1 MQRGGFIMRSNVGTI
16 ERWIS
21 AVAGGALLGYALRR
35 EDRLSPLAGGLAL
48 GAATLLFRG
57 ATGFCPLYSA
67 LGLSTADLEEDWQRP
82 LSRARGTEEKLFRGK
97 WPLPEGA
104 RPVRTRTDNEPVD
117 EASIESFPAS
127 DPPAFTPTRVG

>member
-1 MQRGGFIMRSNVGTI
+1 MKNNVGTI

-35 EDRLSPLAGGLAL
+35 EPRWSPLVGGLAL

-57 ATGFCPLYSA
+57 ATGFCPLYGA
-67 LGLSTADLEEDWQRP
+67 AGWSTADLEEDWRRP
-82 LSRARGTEEKLFRGK
+82 LSRPRGSDDKRFRGK
-97 WPLPEGA
+97 WPLPDGA
-104 RPVRTRTDNEPVD
+104 RPIRQGRADNEPVD

-127 DPPAFTPTRVG
+127 DPPSFTPAGAG

>member
-1 MQRGGFIMRSNVGTI
+1 MRSNVGTI

-21 AVAGGALLGYALRR
+21 AAAGGALLAYALRR
-35 EDRLSPLAGGLAL
+35 EDRWSPLTGGLAL
-48 GAATLLFRG
+48 GAAALLFRS
-57 ATGFCPLYSA
+57 ASGFCPLYGA
-67 LGLSTADLEEDWQRP
+67 LGLSTADLQDDWQRP
-82 LSRARGTEEKLFRGK
+82 LSRGRDKGEKLFRGK

-104 RPVRTRTDNEPVD
+104 RPVQPTNDRELVD